1 LHDRERSARLRFARE
16 IVCMS
21 QNDESED
28 NSSGAVPPP
37 AADTLPSDLPTPAEE
52 TAPAE
57 PSPEQRLAALE
68 AEKAEL
74 KDRMLRIAAEFEN
87 YKKRTRKEMSEHEV
101 KAREAVL
108 REFLE
113 ISDNLERAVASWKE
127 GEKKDVKSVQD
138 GVDLVLRL
146 FKSKLE
152 RHSVTAIEAKG
163 QPFDPRIHDA
173 ISQAPSAEV
182 PPGTVLH
189 ELQKGYRV
197 GDRLLRPAM
206 VVVAKAPPAPPGET
220 GPSDQKQAT
229 TAAAPTGAVDIDLN
243 GEDDAPATPETG
255 GKTS

>member
-1 LHDRERSARLRFARE
+1 
-16 IVCMS
+16 MS
-21 QNDESED
+21 ENDESQD
-28 NSSGAVPPP
+28 NPDGIAPPP
-37 AADTLPSDLPTPAEE
+37 AADGLASDLP
-52 TAPAE
+52 APAAE
-57 PSPEQRLAALE
+57 PGPEQKLAALE

-74 KDRMLRIAAEFEN
+74 KDRMLRIAAEFDN
-87 YKKRTRKEMSEHEV
+87 YKKRMRKEMGEHEV

-113 ISDNLERAVASWKE
+113 IADNLERAVASWKE

-152 RHSVTAIEAKG
+152 RYSVTAIEAKG

-182 PPGTVLH
+182 APGTVLH

-197 GDRLLRPAM
+197 GERLLRPAM
-206 VVVAKAPPAPPGET
+206 VVVASAPLAPPGEA
-220 GPSDQKQAT
+220 GGSDEKP
-229 TAAAPTGAVDIDLN
+229 APTAGSAAGAVDIDLD
-243 GEDDAPATPETG
+243 GEDDAPATPGTG